1 MTSLSIMKFTKL
13 TNSRGEEIEGP
24 IIITPN
30 VFNDERG
37 YFYESWNEKKFN
49 TILGKYVSFKQDNVS
64 HSFKG
69 VLRGLHYQLKPEPQ
83 GKLVRCI
90 YGSIFDVA
98 VDLRKESKTFGKWV
112 SAVLSAE
119 NKNQLWIPVGFAHG
133 FLTISD
139 HAEVNYKATG
149 FWNKDCEHSIRWN
162 DKDLKITWPIK
173 ELCFEPI
180 INEKDASAP
189 FLKDSILKGN
199 LF

>member
-1 MTSLSIMKFTKL
+1 MKFTTLRNAK
-13 TNSRGEEIEGP
+13 GEEIEGP
-24 IIITPN
+24 ILLTPN

-37 YFYESWNEKKFN
+37 YFYESWNEKNFNKIIEKEVKF
-49 TILGKYVSFKQDNVS
+49 LQDNVS

-69 VLRGLHYQLKPEPQ
+69 VLRGLHYQLEPEPQ
-83 GKLVRCI
+83 GKLVRCS

-98 VDLRKESKTFGKWV
+98 VDVRKESKTLGKWV

-119 NKNQLWIPVGFAHG
+119 NKKQLWIPVGFAHG

-173 ELCFEPI
+173 DLGFEPI
-180 INEKDASAP
+180 INEKDSLAS
-189 FLKDSILKGN
+189 FYKDSILAESI
-199 LF
+199 F

>member
-1 MTSLSIMKFTKL
+1 MKFSTLSNTK
-13 TNSRGEEIEGP
+13 GDEIEGP
-24 IIITPN
+24 LLLTPN

-37 YFYESWNEKKFN
+37 YFYESWNEKIFNKILEKEVKF
-49 TILGKYVSFKQDNVS
+49 SQDNIS

-69 VLRGLHYQLKPEPQ
+69 VLRGLHYQLEPEPQ
-83 GKLVRCI
+83 GKLVRCSN
-90 YGSIFDVA
+90 GSIFDVA
-98 VDLRKESKTFGKWV
+98 VDMRKESKTFGKWV
-112 SAVLSAE
+112 SAELSEE

-162 DKDLKITWPIK
+162 DNDLKITWPIM
-173 ELCFEPI
+173 ELGFEPI

-199 LF
+199 IF

>member
-1 MTSLSIMKFTKL
+1 MKYTKL

-24 IIITPN
+24 ILLTPN

-37 YFYESWNEKKFN
+37 YFYESWNESTFN
-49 TILGKYVSFKQDNVS
+49 AILGKHISFKQDNIS

-83 GKLVRCI
+83 GKLVRCS

-112 SAVLSAE
+112 STVLSSE
-119 NKNQLWIPVGFAHG
+119 NKKQLWIPVGFAHG

-149 FWNKDCEHSIRWN
+149 FWDKDCEHSIHWN

-173 ELCFEPI
+173 KLCFEPI

-189 FLKDSILKGN
+189 FLKDSIIKGN
-199 LF
+199 IF

>member
-1 MTSLSIMKFTKL
+1 MKFTKL

-173 ELCFEPI
+173 DLGFEPI
-180 INEKDASAP
+180 INEKDASSP
-189 FLKDSILKGN
+189 FLKDSILKGT

>member
-1 MTSLSIMKFTKL
+1 MKHTTISHTK
-13 TNSRGEEIEGP
+13 GEEIEGP
-24 IIITPN
+24 LLLNPN

-37 YFYESWNEKKFN
+37 YFYESWNEGTFN
-49 TILGKYVSFKQDNVS
+49 AIVGKEVRFAQDNIS
-64 HSFKG
+64 LSFKG

-83 GKLVRCI
+83 GKIVRCI

-112 SAVLSAE
+112 STVLSSE
-119 NKNQLWIPVGFAHG
+119 NKKQLWIPVGFAHG

-173 ELCFEPI
+173 EFGLETI

-189 FLKDSILKGN
+189 FLKDSIIKGN
-199 LF
+199 IF

>member
-1 MTSLSIMKFTKL
+1 MKYTKL

-24 IIITPN
+24 ILLTPN

-37 YFYESWNEKKFN
+37 YFYESWNEGTFN
-49 TILGKYVSFKQDNVS
+49 AIVGKEVRFAQDNIS
-64 HSFKG
+64 LSFKG

-83 GKLVRCI
+83 GKLVRCS

-112 SAVLSAE
+112 SAVLSSE
-119 NKNQLWIPVGFAHG
+119 NKKQLWIPVGFAHG

-139 HAEVNYKATG
+139 HAEVSYKATE
-149 FWNKDCEHSIRWN
+149 FWNKDCENSIRWN
-162 DKDLKITWPIK
+162 DKDLKITWPIMK
-173 ELCFEPI
+173 LGLEPI

-189 FLKDSILKGN
+189 FLKDSIIKGN
-199 LF
+199 IF

>member
-1 MTSLSIMKFTKL
+1 MKFTTLRNAKE
-13 TNSRGEEIEGP
+13 EEIEGP
-24 IIITPN
+24 LLLTPN

-37 YFYESWNEKKFN
+37 YFYESWNEKIFNKILEKEVKF
-49 TILGKYVSFKQDNVS
+49 SQDNIS

-69 VLRGLHYQLKPEPQ
+69 VLRGLHYQLEPEPQ
-83 GKLVRCI
+83 GKLVRCSN
-90 YGSIFDVA
+90 GSIFDVA
-98 VDLRKESKTFGKWV
+98 VDMRKKSKTFGKWV
-112 SAVLSAE
+112 SAELSEE

-162 DKDLKITWPIK
+162 DNDLKITWPIM
-173 ELCFEPI
+173 ELGFEPI

-189 FLKDSILKGN
+189 FLKDTILKGN
-199 LF
+199 IF

>member
-1 MTSLSIMKFTKL
+1 MKFTTLRNAK
-13 TNSRGEEIEGP
+13 GEEIEGP
-24 IIITPN
+24 ILLTPN

-37 YFYESWNEKKFN
+37 YFYESWNEKNFNKIIEKEVKF
-49 TILGKYVSFKQDNVS
+49 LQDNVS

-69 VLRGLHYQLKPEPQ
+69 VLRGLHYQLEPDPQ
-83 GKLVRCI
+83 GKLVRCS

-98 VDLRKESKTFGKWV
+98 VDVRKESKTLGKWV

-119 NKNQLWIPVGFAHG
+119 NKKQLWIPVGFAHG

-173 ELCFEPI
+173 DLGFEPI
-180 INEKDASAP
+180 INEKDSSAS
-189 FLKDSILKGN
+189 FYKDSILAESI
-199 LF
+199 F

>member
-1 MTSLSIMKFTKL
+1 MEYTLLSNAK
-13 TNSRGEEIEGP
+13 GEEVEGP
-24 IIITPN
+24 LVLTPN

-49 TILGKYVSFKQDNVS
+49 TIIGKEIRFAQDNIS

-69 VLRGLHYQLKPEPQ
+69 VLRGLHYQLEPEPQ
-83 GKLVRCI
+83 GKLVRCSN
-90 YGSIFDVA
+90 GSIFDVA
-98 VDLRKESKTFGKWV
+98 VDMRKKSKTFGKWV
-112 SAVLSAE
+112 SAELSEE

-162 DKDLKITWPIK
+162 DNDLKITWPIM
-173 ELCFEPI
+173 ELGFEPI

-189 FLKDSILKGN
+189 FLKESILKGN
-199 LF
+199 IF

>member
-1 MTSLSIMKFTKL
+1 MKFTTLRNAKE
-13 TNSRGEEIEGP
+13 EEIEGP
-24 IIITPN
+24 LLLTPN

-37 YFYESWNEKKFN
+37 YFYESWNEKIFNKILEKDVKF
-49 TILGKYVSFKQDNVS
+49 SQDNIS

-69 VLRGLHYQLKPEPQ
+69 VLRGLHYQLEPEPQ
-83 GKLVRCI
+83 GKLVRCSN
-90 YGSIFDVA
+90 GSIFDVA
-98 VDLRKESKTFGKWV
+98 VDMRKKSKTFGKWV
-112 SAVLSAE
+112 SAELSEE

-162 DKDLKITWPIK
+162 DNDLKITWPIM
-173 ELCFEPI
+173 ELGFEPI

-199 LF
+199 IF

>member
-1 MTSLSIMKFTKL
+1 MKFTKL
-13 TNSRGEEIEGP
+13 SYIKGEEIDGP
-24 IIITPN
+24 LLLTPN

-37 YFYESWNEKKFN
+37 YFYESWNEKIFNKILEKDVKF
-49 TILGKYVSFKQDNVS
+49 SQDNIS

-69 VLRGLHYQLKPEPQ
+69 VLRGLHYQLEPEPQ
-83 GKLVRCI
+83 GKLVRCSN
-90 YGSIFDVA
+90 GSIFDVA
-98 VDLRKESKTFGKWV
+98 VDMRKKSKTFGKWV
-112 SAVLSAE
+112 SAELSSE

-162 DKDLKITWPIK
+162 DNDLKITWPIM
-173 ELCFEPI
+173 ELGFEPI

-199 LF
+199 IF

>member
-1 MTSLSIMKFTKL
+1 MKFTTLRNAK
-13 TNSRGEEIEGP
+13 GEEIEGP
-24 IIITPN
+24 ILLTPN

-37 YFYESWNEKKFN
+37 YFYESWNEKNFNKIIEKEVKF
-49 TILGKYVSFKQDNVS
+49 LQDNVS

-69 VLRGLHYQLKPEPQ
+69 VLRGLHYQLEPEPQ
-83 GKLVRCI
+83 GKLVRCS

-98 VDLRKESKTFGKWV
+98 VDVRKESKTLGKWV

-119 NKNQLWIPVGFAHG
+119 NKKQLWIPVGFAHG

-162 DKDLKITWPIK
+162 DKDLRITWPIK
-173 ELCFEPI
+173 DLGFEPI
-180 INEKDASAP
+180 INEKDSSAS
-189 FLKDSILKGN
+189 FYKDSILAESI
-199 LF
+199 F